1 MLFFIISLGTSAL
14 PEPRIR
20 LIFSSASS
28 NSQTDSSGSEDFP
41 LFRRQSS
48 DTEPSTQT
56 SSAIGGGEGGGNR
69 FSELLSS
76 EEDSEKKSADSV
88 ADIKSSQS
96 NDDSSGFQSLDDH
109 LDNEEQGEPHFLGTG
124 FKENHLLMKMYGVGI
139 HSDEE
144 EMESTQDW
152 MSRMRDIDEP
162 TTPRG
167 YHGRSG
173 SFETIRE
180 NAASLAKEERRNSSG
195 GLTKVEE
202 GNDPGVEADD
212 EGLRNHQASRG

>member
-1 MLFFIISLGTSAL
+1 M
-14 PEPRIR
+14 E
-20 LIFSSASS
+20 S
-28 NSQTDSSGSEDFP
+28 N
-41 LFRRQSS
+41 
-48 DTEPSTQT
+48 
-56 SSAIGGGEGGGNR
+56 GGNR

-76 EEDSEKKSADSV
+76 EEDSEKKSADSA
-88 ADIKSSQS
+88 ADIKANNS
-96 NDDSSGFQSLDDH
+96 NDDSSGFQSLDGY
-109 LDNEEQGEPHFLGTG
+109 LDNDGGNSPFLGTG

-144 EMESTQDW
+144 EMESTQHW
-152 MSRMRDIDEP
+152 TARMNDIDRDEP

-180 NAASLAKEERRNSSG
+180 NAASLAKKEKRDSNG

-202 GNDPGVEADD
+202 SNDPGVEADD
-212 EGLRNHQASRG
+212 EGIRNHQSSRG